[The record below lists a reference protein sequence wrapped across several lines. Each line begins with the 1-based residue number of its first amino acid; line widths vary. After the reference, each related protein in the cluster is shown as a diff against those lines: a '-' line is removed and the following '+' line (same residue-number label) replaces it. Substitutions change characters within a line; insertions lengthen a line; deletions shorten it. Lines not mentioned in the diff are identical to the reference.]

1 VAFEEATPCGDN
13 LTIMTGAHGSDDL
26 EQVGFAVLTVSDS
39 RAAANDTSG
48 DLIRALASAA
58 GHRVVASG
66 MVRDDEAAIALE
78 VRGMLSQEGVD
89 VAVLTGGT
97 GLSPR
102 DVTLEAIEPLFDRE
116 IEGFGELFRSLSHA
130 EIGARAMLSR
140 AIAGVVGRQAVF
152 ALPGSP
158 KAVRLGM
165 EKLVLPAVGH
175 LLGQVRREH
184 PPPPPK
190 TTGGTAAD

>member
-1 VAFEEATPCGDN
+1 MSA
-13 LTIMTGAHGSDDL
+13 AHGSDDL

-39 RAAANDTSG
+39 RGAADDTSG
-48 DLIRALASAA
+48 DLIRELAISA
-58 GHRVVASG
+58 GHRVLASG
-66 MVRDDEAAIALE
+66 LVRDDEAAIALE
-78 VRGMLSQEGVD
+78 LRGMLSQEGVD

-102 DVTLEAIEPLFDRE
+102 DVTLEAIEPLFERE
-116 IEGFGELFRSLSHA
+116 IEGFGELFRSLSYA
-130 EIGARAMLSR
+130 EIGPRAMLSR
-140 AIAGVVGRQAVF
+140 AIAGVVGMQAVF

-175 LLGQVRREH
+175 LLGQVRRRY
-184 PPPPPK
+184 PPPATPN
-190 TTGGTAAD
+190 TTGGTAGG